1 MKYCYLVGK
10 KPSAVMEEIGLSK
23 SLVTR
28 WKSGK
33 GVTDSTAQQIA
44 EYFGVTLD
52 ELLGNEE
59 ASSMDDELAEELQM
73 LRDREDL
80 RALLY
85 IGYKNTPEQVR
96 RLADL
101 MKAMNEGQ

>member
-1 MKYCYLVGK
+1 
-10 KPSAVMEEIGLSK
+10 MEEIGLSK